1 MLNFGLPPKTIDCLM
16 TYFKSKTD
24 IEKVLI
30 FGSRARGNFR
40 NGSDVDFAIW
50 TDNHE
55 YFYRIWGEL
64 DELPTPY
71 KFDVIDYK
79 VLSHEGMKNSIDKD
93 GVIFYEK
100 NLVFSFELAK
110 NIFRWF

>member
-30 FGSRARGNFR
+30 FVSRARGNFR
-40 NGSDVDFAIW
+40 N
-50 TDNHE
+50 
-55 YFYRIWGEL
+55 WGGL

-93 GVIFYEK
+93 GIIFYEK
-100 NLVFSFELAK
+100 
-110 NIFRWF
+110 I

>member
-1 MLNFGLPPKTIDCLM
+1 MNTSYSIMKMVIKMKFGLSDEIYIKIKNIANK
-16 TYFKSKTD
+16 YNKYNF
-24 IEKVLI
+24 LI

-93 GVIFYEK
+93 GIIFYEK
-100 NLVFSFELAK
+100 
-110 NIFRWF
+110 I

>member
-1 MLNFGLPPKTIDCLM
+1 MLNFGLPPKTIDCLI

-40 NGSDVDFAIW
+40 NGSDIDFAIW

-93 GVIFYEK
+93 GIIFYEK
-100 NLVFSFELAK
+100 
-110 NIFRWF
+110 I

>member
-1 MLNFGLPPKTIDCLM
+1 M
-16 TYFKSKTD
+16 
-24 IEKVLI
+24 I

-40 NGSDVDFAIW
+40 NGSDIDFAIW

-93 GVIFYEK
+93 GIIFYEK
-100 NLVFSFELAK
+100 ISQSRISRIIQSGLDKIKRDLK
-110 NIFRWF
+110 RQGIL